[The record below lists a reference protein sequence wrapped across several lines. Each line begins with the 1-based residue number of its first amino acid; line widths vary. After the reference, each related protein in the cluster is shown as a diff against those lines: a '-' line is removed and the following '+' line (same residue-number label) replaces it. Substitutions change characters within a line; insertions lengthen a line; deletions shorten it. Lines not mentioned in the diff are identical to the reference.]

1 MQLLHFASTLLLSGE
16 ILLPPDASIASPS
29 DAVEH
34 LLMHIDFARWIS
46 RVGGLVAFIGAIKF
60 ALSIKSEDA
69 REQLQAAL
77 IMVSGFMIQAAI
89 GNLGV
94 FDLPDVYTDAAATQE
109 FRSILDF
116 IGGWSR
122 RVGALAMLL
131 GGVIFGLAAK
141 DSNPGSKIS
150 GLKTMAA
157 GGMTVAVSGIL
168 STFVQ

>member
-1 MQLLHFASTLLLSGE
+1 MQLLQFASTLMLSGE

-94 FDLPDVYTDAAATQE
+94 FNMPDVYTDAAATQE

-131 GGVIFGLAAK
+131 GGAIFGLAAK

>member
-1 MQLLHFASTLLLSGE
+1 MQLLQFASTLMLSGE
-16 ILLPPDASIASPS
+16 ILLPPDASIVSPS

-94 FDLPDVYTDAAATQE
+94 FGLPDVYTDAAATQE

-141 DSNPGSKIS
+141 DNNPGSKIS

>member
-1 MQLLHFASTLLLSGE
+1 
-16 ILLPPDASIASPS
+16 
-29 DAVEH
+29 
-34 LLMHIDFARWIS
+34 
-46 RVGGLVAFIGAIKF
+46 
-60 ALSIKSEDA
+60 
-69 REQLQAAL
+69 
-77 IMVSGFMIQAAI
+77 MVSGFMIQAAI

-116 IGGWSR
+116 IGGWSH

>member
-1 MQLLHFASTLLLSGE
+1 MQLLHFASTLMLSGE
-16 ILLPPDASIASPS
+16 ILIPPDASIASPS
-29 DAVEH
+29 DAVEN

-46 RVGGLVAFIGAIKF
+46 CVGGLVAFIGAIKF

-109 FRSILDF
+109 FRSILDDCA
-116 IGGWSR
+116 R
-122 RVGALAMLL
+122 Y
-131 GGVIFGLAAK
+131 IFGK
-141 DSNPGSKIS
+141 Y
-150 GLKTMAA
+150 
-157 GGMTVAVSGIL
+157 
-168 STFVQ
+168 